1 MNLQARLAES
11 ISRWNLLESKF
22 YQAWSA
28 GTLPVEALRTY
39 AAEYG
44 AFISLIPRGWESHGD
59 TVTAA
64 VEREHL
70 GMWSGFAQALGTEVG
85 VAKTPGVRQLCD
97 TAGRL
102 FEEKAASLGALYA
115 FEAQQPATSRSKL
128 EGLREHYD
136 TARAGD
142 TYFEVHADDDEEPRM
157 LLDRMGQL
165 SPEEQEAAVVACE
178 ETSRALRVALDDL
191 YDRHAAACVQ

>member
-1 MNLQARLAES
+1 MNLQARLDES
-11 ISRWNLLESKF
+11 IDRWNLLESKF

-44 AFISLIPRGWESHGD
+44 AFISLIPQGWESHGD
-59 TVTAA
+59 TATAA

-70 GMWSGFAQALGTEVG
+70 GMWGGFAQALGTEVG
-85 VAKTPGVRQLCD
+85 AARTPGVRQLCD

-102 FEEKAASLGALYA
+102 FDEKAASLGALYA

-128 EGLREHYD
+128 DGLREHYGVP
-136 TARAGD
+136 RAGEI
-142 TYFEVHADDDEEPRM
+142 YFEVHAHDDEELRM
-157 LLDRMGQL
+157 LLDRIGQL
-165 SPEEQEAAVVACE
+165 SPEEQETAAAACE
-178 ETSRALRVALDDL
+178 ETAQALRVALDDL
-191 YDRHAAACVQ
+191 YDRHPAACVQ

>member
-1 MNLQARLAES
+1 MNLQDRLDES
-11 ISRWNLLESKF
+11 IARWNLLDSKF

-28 GTLPVEALRTY
+28 GTLPVDALRTY

-59 TVTAA
+59 TTTAA

-70 GMWSGFAQALGTEVG
+70 GMWSGFARALGTEVG
-85 VAKTPGVRQLCD
+85 AAKTPGVQQLCE

-102 FEEKAASLGALYA
+102 FDEKATSLGALYA

-128 EGLREHYD
+128 EGLREHYNISQ
-136 TARAGD
+136 AGD

-157 LLDRMGQL
+157 LLDRIGKL
-165 SPEEQEAAVVACE
+165 SSEEQETALAACE
-178 ETSRALRVALDDL
+178 ETARALRVALDDL

>member
-1 MNLQARLAES
+1 MNLEARLDES
-11 ISRWNLLESKF
+11 IARWNLLESRF

-44 AFISLIPRGWESHGD
+44 AFISLIPQGWEGHGD
-59 TVTAA
+59 TATAA
-64 VEREHL
+64 VEHEHL
-70 GMWSGFAQALGTEVG
+70 VMWDSFAQALRTQVG
-85 VAKTPGVRQLCD
+85 AAETAGVQQLCD

-102 FEEKAASLGALYA
+102 FEQKAASLGALYA

-128 EGLREHYD
+128 EGLREHYNLPK
-136 TARAGD
+136 AGD
-142 TYFEVHADDDEEPRM
+142 TYFEVHAHDEAEPRM
-157 LLDRMGQL
+157 LLDRIGKL
-165 SPEEQEAAVVACE
+165 SPEEQETAVAACE
-178 ETSRALRVALDDL
+178 ETARALHVALDAL